1 MNNIIKLVAKDSVNI
16 NGREFTRVMG
26 GFNEN
31 SAIVTGKQVGELLD
45 YANGDKTVN
54 LTINRNIDKFIEG
67 QDIIDLKSSVSLRDQ
82 DIELLKSLGYSK
94 QSISNSKNIY
104 ILSQAGFL
112 LYLKFA
118 EGDKAIELYKNFI
131 EDYFKTKAENI
142 VMEKTLQETL
152 KLLQDEK
159 VFVLGSMF
167 VEQDNAKKMELFN
180 RSEEINNK
188 IKDIEITLSK
198 ENLIEQLGDT
208 IAIADSFTNSNGLYD
223 IGNFAKI
230 LDIKGL
236 GRNNLFKWLKES
248 NILMDSNSPY
258 AMYSDYF
265 KIIPVTKNGFTS
277 MKPLLKSKGISFLV
291 RRLIKEGKIKTKSY
305 QEIIYD
311 MNNKLE
317 LAS

>member
-1 MNNIIKLVAKDSVNI
+1 MNNIIKLVTKDSVNI
-16 NGREFTRVMG
+16 NNREFTRVMG

-31 SAIVTGKQVGELLD
+31 SVIITGKQVAELLE
-45 YANGDKTVN
+45 YANGDKSVN

-67 QDIIDLKSSVSLRDQ
+67 QDIIDLKVVSEKDHNL
-82 DIELLKSLGYSK
+82 ETLKSLGYTNMQIAK
-94 QSISNSKNIY
+94 AKNIY

-142 VMEKTLQETL
+142 VTEKTLQETL

-167 VEQDNAKKMELFN
+167 VEQDNSKKMELFN
-180 RSEEINNK
+180 RSEVLNNK
-188 IKDIEITLSK
+188 IKEVEITLSK
-198 ENLIEQLGDT
+198 ENLIEQMQDT
-208 IAIADSFTNSNGLYD
+208 IEIADRFTNSDGLYD

-248 NILMDSNSPY
+248 KILMEGNSPY

-265 KIIPVTKNGFTS
+265 KVIPVVKNGFTS
-277 MKPLLKSKGISFLV
+277 TKPLLKSKGISFIV
-291 RRLIKEGKIKTKSY
+291 KRLIKEGKIETKSY
-305 QEIIYD
+305 KNIIEN
-311 MNNKLE
+311 MNTKLE
-317 LAS
+317 LVG

>member
-1 MNNIIKLVAKDSVNI
+1 MNNIIKLVTKDSVNI
-16 NGREFTRVMG
+16 NNREFTRVMG

-31 SAIVTGKQVGELLD
+31 GIVITTNQIGELLD
-45 YANGDKTVN
+45 KRVIH
-54 LTINRNIDKFIEG
+54 INESINKNIEHFTSEYIM
-67 QDIIDLKSSVSLRDQ
+67 DLKVIDQ
-82 DIELLKSLGYSK
+82 TDNNLETLKSLGYTNMQIAK
-94 QSISNSKNIY
+94 AKNIY

-167 VEQDNAKKMELFN
+167 MEQDNAKKMDLFN
-180 RSEEINNK
+180 RSEVLNNK

-198 ENLIEQLGDT
+198 ENLMEQLGDT
-208 IAIADSFTNSNGLYD
+208 IAIADSFTNSDGLYD

-248 NILMDSNSPY
+248 KILMDSNSPY
-258 AMYSDYF
+258 ATYSDYF

-277 MKPLLKSKGISFLV
+277 IKPLLKSKGISFIV
-291 RRLIKEGKIKTKSY
+291 KKLIKEGKIMTKSY
-305 QEIIYD
+305 KEIIAD
-311 MNNKLE
+311 MNSKLE

>member
-31 SAIVTGKQVGELLD
+31 GIVITDKQIGDLLG
-45 YANGDKTVN
+45 YAKGSRQVRVQ
-54 LTINRNIDKFIEG
+54 INNNISHFTDN
-67 QDIIDLKSSVSLRDQ
+67 DLKDVLHMDNNSE
-82 DIELLKSLGYSK
+82 ILKTLGYTNMQTSK
-94 QSISNSKNIY
+94 AENIY

-167 VEQDNAKKMELFN
+167 VEQDSSKKMELFN
-180 RSEEINNK
+180 RSEVLNNK
-188 IKDIEITLSK
+188 IKDVEITLSK
-198 ENLIEQLGDT
+198 ENLMEQMQDT
-208 IAIADSFTNSNGLYD
+208 IAIADSFTNSDGLYD

-248 NILMDSNSPY
+248 KILMEGNSPY

-265 KIIPVTKNGFTS
+265 KVIPVTKFGFTS
-277 MKPLLKSKGISFLV
+277 IKPLLKSKGISFIV
-291 RRLIKEGKIKTKSY
+291 KRLIKEGRIEAKSY
-305 QEIIYD
+305 KEIIED

-317 LAS
+317 SAS

>member
-1 MNNIIKLVAKDSVNI
+1 MNNIIKLVTKDSVNI
-16 NGREFTRVMG
+16 NNREFTRVMG

-31 SAIVTGKQVGELLD
+31 GIVITTNQIGELLD
-45 YANGDKTVN
+45 KKVIH
-54 LTINRNIDKFIEG
+54 INESINKNIEHFTSEY
-67 QDIIDLKSSVSLRDQ
+67 IIDLKVIDQ
-82 DIELLKSLGYSK
+82 NDNNLETLKSLGYTNMQIAK
-94 QSISNSKNIY
+94 AKNIY

-159 VFVLGSMF
+159 VFILGSMF
-167 VEQDNAKKMELFN
+167 VEQDNSKKMELFN
-180 RSEEINNK
+180 RSEVLNNK
-188 IKDIEITLSK
+188 IKDVEIALSK
-198 ENLIEQLGDT
+198 ENLLEQMQDT
-208 IAIADSFTNSNGLYD
+208 IAIADSFTNSDGLYD

-248 NILMDSNSPY
+248 KILMEGNSPY

-265 KIIPVTKNGFTS
+265 KVIPVTKFGFTS
-277 MKPLLKSKGISFLV
+277 IKPLLKSKGISFIV
-291 RRLIKEGKIKTKSY
+291 KRLIKEGKIETKSY
-305 QEIIYD
+305 KKIIED

-317 LAS
+317 LVS

>member
-1 MNNIIKLVAKDSVNI
+1 MNNIIKLVTKDNVSIDN
-16 NGREFTRVMG
+16 REFTRVMG

-31 SAIVTGKQVGELLD
+31 SVIVTVKQVGELLD
-45 YANGDKTVN
+45 KEDKHINEV
-54 LTINRNIDKFIEG
+54 INRNIKSFTNEYLL
-67 QDIIDLKSSVSLRDQ
+67 DLKSVSLNDR
-82 DIELLKSLGYSK
+82 DIEMLNSLGYSK

-159 VFVLGSMF
+159 VFILGSMF
-167 VEQDNAKKMELFN
+167 VEQDNSKKMELFN
-180 RSEEINNK
+180 RSEVLNNK
-188 IKDIEITLSK
+188 IKEVEITLSK
-198 ENLIEQLGDT
+198 ENLMEQMQDT
-208 IAIADSFTNSNGLYD
+208 IEIADRFTNSDGLYD

-248 NILMDSNSPY
+248 KILMDTNSPY

-265 KIIPVTKNGFTS
+265 KVIPVTKFGFTS
-277 MKPLLKSKGISFLV
+277 IKPLLKSKGISFIV
-291 RRLIKEGKIKTKSY
+291 KRLIKEGRIETKSY
-305 QEIIYD
+305 KEIIED

-317 LAS
+317 LVS

>member
-1 MNNIIKLVAKDSVNI
+1 MNNVIKLVTKDSVSI
-16 NGREFTRVMG
+16 NNREFTRVMG
-26 GFNEN
+26 GFNKN
-31 SAIVTGKQVGELLD
+31 GIIITTNQIGELLD
-45 YANGDKTVN
+45 KKVIHINE
-54 LTINRNIDKFIEG
+54 TINKNIDTFTSEYIM
-67 QDIIDLKSSVSLRDQ
+67 DLKVIDQ
-82 DIELLKSLGYSK
+82 TDNNLETLKSLGYTNMQIAK
-94 QSISNSKNIY
+94 AKNIY

-159 VFVLGSMF
+159 VFILGSMF
-167 VEQDNAKKMELFN
+167 VEQDNSKKMELFN
-180 RSEEINNK
+180 RSEVLNNK

-198 ENLIEQLGDT
+198 ENLIEQMQDT
-208 IAIADSFTNSNGLYD
+208 IAIADSFTNSDGLYD

-248 NILMDSNSPY
+248 NILMDTNSPY

-265 KIIPVTKNGFTS
+265 KVIPVTKFGFTS
-277 MKPLLKSKGISFLV
+277 IKPLLKSKGISFIV
-291 RRLIKEGKIKTKSY
+291 KRLIKEGKIEAKSY
-305 QEIIYD
+305 KEIIED
-311 MNNKLE
+311 MNTKLE
-317 LAS
+317 LVS

>member
-1 MNNIIKLVAKDSVNI
+1 MNNIIKLVTKDSVNI
-16 NGREFTRVMG
+16 NNREFTRVMG
-26 GFNEN
+26 GFNED
-31 SAIVTGKQVGELLD
+31 SVIVTDKQIAELLG
-45 YANGDKTVN
+45 YAKGSRQVRVQ
-54 LTINRNIDKFIEG
+54 INNNISHFTD
-67 QDIIDLKSSVSLRDQ
+67 DDLKDVLLMDNNS
-82 DIELLKSLGYSK
+82 DILKTLGYTNMQTSK
-94 QSISNSKNIY
+94 AENIY

-159 VFVLGSMF
+159 IFILGSMF
-167 VEQDNAKKMELFN
+167 VEQDNSKKMELFN
-180 RSEEINNK
+180 RSEILNNK

-198 ENLIEQLGDT
+198 ENLIEQMQDT
-208 IAIADSFTNSNGLYD
+208 IAIADSFTNSDGLYD

-248 NILMDSNSPY
+248 NILMDTNSPY

-265 KIIPVTKNGFTS
+265 KVIPVTKFGFTS
-277 MKPLLKSKGISFLV
+277 IKPLLKSKGMSFIV
-291 RRLIKEGKIKTKSY
+291 KRLIKEGKIEAKSY
-305 QEIIYD
+305 KEIIED
-311 MNNKLE
+311 MNTKLE
-317 LAS
+317 LVS

>member
-1 MNNIIKLVAKDSVNI
+1 MNNIIKLVTKDSVNI
-16 NGREFTRVMG
+16 NNREFTRVMG
-26 GFNEN
+26 GFSEDG
-31 SAIVTGKQVGELLD
+31 IVITTNQIGELLD
-45 YANGDKTVN
+45 KKVIH
-54 LTINRNIDKFIEG
+54 INESINKNIEHFTSEY
-67 QDIIDLKSSVSLRDQ
+67 IIDLKVIDQ
-82 DIELLKSLGYSK
+82 NDNNLETLKSLGYTNMQIAK
-94 QSISNSKNIY
+94 AKNIY

-159 VFVLGSMF
+159 VFILGSMF
-167 VEQDNAKKMELFN
+167 VEQDNSKKMELFN
-180 RSEEINNK
+180 RSEVLNNK
-188 IKDIEITLSK
+188 IKDVEIALSK
-198 ENLIEQLGDT
+198 ENLLEQMQDT
-208 IAIADSFTNSNGLYD
+208 IAIADSFTNSDGLYD

-248 NILMDSNSPY
+248 KILMEGNSPY

-265 KIIPVTKNGFTS
+265 KVIPVTKFGFTS
-277 MKPLLKSKGISFLV
+277 IKPLLKSKGISFIV
-291 RRLIKEGKIKTKSY
+291 KRLIKEGKIETKSY
-305 QEIIYD
+305 KKIIED

-317 LAS
+317 LVS

>member
-1 MNNIIKLVAKDSVNI
+1 MSNIIKLVTDNSVVVN
-16 NGREFTRVMG
+16 NREFTRAMG

-31 SAIVTGKQVGELLD
+31 SVIVAGKQIAELLE

-54 LTINRNIDKFIEG
+54 LTINRNIDKFVKG
-67 QDIIDLKSSVSLRDQ
+67 QDIIDLKVVSGRDHNL
-82 DIELLKSLGYSK
+82 ETLKSLGYTNMQIAK
-94 QSISNSKNIY
+94 ANNIY

-142 VMEKTLQETL
+142 VMEKTLKETL

-159 VFVLGSMF
+159 VFILGSMF
-167 VEQDNAKKMELFN
+167 VEQDNIKKMELFN

-248 NILMDSNSPY
+248 KILMDSNSPY
-258 AMYSDYF
+258 ATYSDYF

-277 MKPLLKSKGISFLV
+277 VKPLLKSKGISFIV
-291 RRLIKEGKIKTKSY
+291 KKLIKECKITTKTY
-305 QEIIYD
+305 QDIIVD
-311 MNNKLE
+311 MNSKLE

>member
-1 MNNIIKLVAKDSVNI
+1 MNNIIKLVTKDNVSI
-16 NGREFTRVMG
+16 NNREFTRVMG
-26 GFNEN
+26 GFSEDV
-31 SAIVTGKQVGELLD
+31 IVITDKQIAELLG
-45 YANGDKTVN
+45 YAKGSRQVRVQ
-54 LTINRNIDKFIEG
+54 INNNISHFTDN
-67 QDIIDLKSSVSLRDQ
+67 DLKDV
-82 DIELLKSLGYSK
+82 LLMDNNSEILKTLGYTNMQTSK
-94 QSISNSKNIY
+94 AENIY

-159 VFVLGSMF
+159 VFILGSMF
-167 VEQDNAKKMELFN
+167 VEQDNSKKMELFN
-180 RSEEINNK
+180 RSEVLNNK
-188 IKDIEITLSK
+188 IKEVEITLSK
-198 ENLIEQLGDT
+198 ENLMEQMQDT
-208 IAIADSFTNSNGLYD
+208 IEIADRFTNSDGLYD

-248 NILMDSNSPY
+248 KILMDTNSPY

-265 KIIPVTKNGFTS
+265 KVIPVTKFGFTS
-277 MKPLLKSKGISFLV
+277 IKPLLKSKGISFIV
-291 RRLIKEGKIKTKSY
+291 KRLIKEGKIETKSY
-305 QEIIYD
+305 KKIIED

-317 LAS
+317 LVS

>member
-1 MNNIIKLVAKDSVNI
+1 MNNIIKLVTKDSVSTN
-16 NGREFTRVMG
+16 NREFTRVMG

-31 SAIVTGKQVGELLD
+31 SVIITGKQVGELLE
-45 YANGDKTVN
+45 YANGDKSVN
-54 LTINRNIDKFIEG
+54 LMINRNIDKFIEG
-67 QDIIDLKSSVSLRDQ
+67 QDIIDLKVVSEKDHNL
-82 DIELLKSLGYSK
+82 ELLKSLGYTNMQIAK
-94 QSISNSKNIY
+94 AKNIY

-131 EDYFKTKAENI
+131 EDYFKTKADNI
-142 VMEKTLQETL
+142 AMEKTLQETL

-159 VFVLGSMF
+159 VFILGSMF
-167 VEQDNAKKMELFN
+167 VEQDNSKKMELFN
-180 RSEEINNK
+180 RSEVLNNK
-188 IKDIEITLSK
+188 IKEVEITLSK
-198 ENLIEQLGDT
+198 ENLIEQMQDT
-208 IAIADSFTNSNGLYD
+208 IEIADRFTNSDGLYD

-248 NILMDSNSPY
+248 KILMEGNSPY

-265 KIIPVTKNGFTS
+265 KVIPVTKFGFTS
-277 MKPLLKSKGISFLV
+277 IKPLLKSKGISFIV
-291 RRLIKEGKIKTKSY
+291 KRLIKEGRIETKSY
-305 QEIIYD
+305 KEIIED

-317 LAS
+317 SAS

>member
-1 MNNIIKLVAKDSVNI
+1 MNNIIKLVTKDSVSI
-16 NGREFTRVMG
+16 NNREFTRVMG

-31 SAIVTGKQVGELLD
+31 SVIVTVKQIGELLD
-45 YANGDKTVN
+45 KEDKHINEV
-54 LTINRNIDKFIEG
+54 INRNIKSFTNEYLL
-67 QDIIDLKSSVSLRDQ
+67 DLKSVSLNDR
-82 DIELLKSLGYSK
+82 DIEMLNSLGYSK

-159 VFVLGSMF
+159 VFILGSMF
-167 VEQDNAKKMELFN
+167 VEQDNSKKMELFN
-180 RSEEINNK
+180 RSEVLNNK

-198 ENLIEQLGDT
+198 ENLIEQMQDT
-208 IAIADSFTNSNGLYD
+208 IVIADSFTNSDGLYD

-236 GRNNLFKWLKES
+236 GRNNLFKWLKE
-248 NILMDSNSPY
+248 NKILMDSNSPY
-258 AMYSDYF
+258 AIYSDYF
-265 KIIPVTKNGFTS
+265 KVIPVTKNGFNS
-277 MKPLLKSKGISFLV
+277 NKPLLKSKGISFIV
-291 RRLIKEGKIKTKSY
+291 KKLIKEGRIETKSY
-305 QEIIYD
+305 KKIIEN
-311 MNNKLE
+311 MNSKLK
-317 LAS
+317 LVS

>member
-1 MNNIIKLVAKDSVNI
+1 MNSIIKLVTKDSVNI
-16 NGREFTRVMG
+16 NNREFTRVMG
-26 GFNEN
+26 GFNED
-31 SAIVTGKQVGELLD
+31 SVIVTVKQVGELLD
-45 YANGDKTVN
+45 KKDKHINEV
-54 LTINRNIDKFIEG
+54 INRNIKSFTNEYLL
-67 QDIIDLKSSVSLRDQ
+67 DLKSVSLNDRDFE
-82 DIELLKSLGYSK
+82 ILNSLGYSK

-159 VFVLGSMF
+159 VFILGSMF
-167 VEQDNAKKMELFN
+167 VEQDNSKKMELFN
-180 RSEEINNK
+180 RSEVLNNK
-188 IKDIEITLSK
+188 IKEVEITLSK
-198 ENLIEQLGDT
+198 ENLIEQMQDT
-208 IAIADSFTNSNGLYD
+208 IEIADRFTNSDGLYD

-248 NILMDSNSPY
+248 NILMDTNSPY

-265 KIIPVTKNGFTS
+265 KVIPVTKFGFTS
-277 MKPLLKSKGISFLV
+277 IKPLLKSKGISFIV
-291 RRLIKEGKIKTKSY
+291 KRLIKEGKIEAKSY
-305 QEIIYD
+305 KEIIED
-311 MNNKLE
+311 MNTKLE
-317 LAS
+317 LVS